1 MRCGRNIVGFSTMTF
16 VYPIVRRIDYHDLK
30 HNNHYLIEGRDLDNN
45 EKSVNVKIL
54 IARLKDE
61 KKKDRKNNL
70 ILSAAAVSAVT
81 VFGIILTL

>member
-1 MRCGRNIVGFSTMTF
+1 MFLVSTN
-16 VYPIVRRIDYHDLK
+16 LK

>member
-1 MRCGRNIVGFSTMTF
+1 MLLVSANF
-16 VYPIVRRIDYHDLK
+16 K
-30 HNNHYLIEGRDLDNN
+30 HNNHYLIEGRDLENN

-54 IARLKDE
+54 IARLKEE

>member
-1 MRCGRNIVGFSTMTF
+1 VFLVSTN
-16 VYPIVRRIDYHDLK
+16 LK